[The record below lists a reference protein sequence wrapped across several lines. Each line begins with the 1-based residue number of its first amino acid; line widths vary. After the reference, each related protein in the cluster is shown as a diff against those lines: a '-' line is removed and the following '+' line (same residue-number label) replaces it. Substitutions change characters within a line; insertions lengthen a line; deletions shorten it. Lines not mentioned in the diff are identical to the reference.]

1 MRGVGWVCDAV
12 LLWVTKIRVLGT
24 RVLRE
29 VWDAD
34 FGGFGGKFGWVVGFL
49 GIGEIAGS
57 VRQVEDAPPGL
68 PSPASAHR
76 IHSKVLVSGNFP
88 AES

>member
-1 MRGVGWVCDAV
+1 MSGVGWVCDAV
-12 LLWVTKIRVLGT
+12 LLWVAKIRVLGT

-29 VWDAD
+29 GWDAD
-34 FGGFGGKFGWVVGFL
+34 VGGVVVDFGLVVGLL
-49 GIGEIAGS
+49 GIGEIAGF